1 MYVLFVNKKVLV
13 VDDDASLRSLLV
25 RFLQKEG
32 FSAVPAEN
40 GLEALQLIK
49 ETRPD
54 AVISDAEMPGLDGHG
69 LCRVLRQE
77 TSVHSIP
84 LILMS
89 GHRIEESNILAGF
102 EGGADD
108 YILKPFSLPVM
119 LARVQAVLRRYD
131 VAAQERP
138 TLKKSGLDLDA
149 EGRTVKV
156 NGNKVS
162 LTRKEFDLL
171 TQLVS
176 KSGRVL
182 NVSYLLE
189 AVWGYDPSDYN
200 DPGTVETHISH
211 LRKKL
216 GPELAE
222 KIVNVTGHGYKFE
235 E

>member
-1 MYVLFVNKKVLV
+1 MTKKILV
-13 VDDDASLRSLLV
+13 VDDDASIRNLLV
-25 RFLQKEG
+25 RFLQKEH

-49 ETRPD
+49 ETQPD
-54 AVISDAEMPGLDGHG
+54 VVISDAEMPGLDGHG

-89 GHRIEESNILAGF
+89 GRRIQESNILAGF

-108 YILKPFSLPVM
+108 YILKPFSLPVL

-131 VAAQERP
+131 IAAKSKP
-138 TLKKSGLDLDA
+138 ILKKAGIELDP

-156 NGNKVS
+156 NGERIT

-171 TQLVS
+171 AQLVN
-176 KSGRVL
+176 KTGRVL
-182 NVSYLLE
+182 SVSYLLE
-189 AVWGYDPSDYN
+189 TVWGYDPSDYN

-216 GPELAE
+216 GPKVGAQ
-222 KIVNVTGHGYKFE
+222 IVNLTGHGYKFDDNAD
-235 E
+235 

>member
-1 MYVLFVNKKVLV
+1 MNKTILV
-13 VDDDASLRSLLV
+13 VDDDAALRKVLV
-25 RFLQKEG
+25 RFLEQED
-32 FSAVPAEN
+32 FSAISAEN

-49 ETRPD
+49 EVRPD

-89 GHRIEESNILAGF
+89 GQRIQESNILAGF

-108 YILKPFSLPVM
+108 YILKPFSLPVL

-131 VAAQERP
+131 VAAQTGP
-138 TLKKSGLDLDA
+138 KLNKSGIELDA

-156 NGNKVS
+156 NGEKVA

-171 TQLVS
+171 AQLIS
-176 KSGRVL
+176 KAGRVL
-182 NVSYLLE
+182 SVPFLLE

-200 DPGTVETHISH
+200 DPGTVETHVSH

-216 GPELAE
+216 GSELGAR
-222 KIVNVTGHGYKFE
+222 IVNLTGHGYKFE